1 MSLKNRLDKVEAAAV
16 GVASCPTCGQVI
28 RDAQA
33 KTALDAET
41 RRKTREL
48 LEEYVQAFGGDREQA
63 RAALLED
70 APALEVYL
78 DR

>member
-1 MSLKNRLDKVEAAAV
+1 MNLKNRLDKAEAAAV
-16 GVASCPTCGQVI
+16 GVANCPTCGQII
-28 RDAQA
+28 RDAPSSP
-33 KTALDAET
+33 ALDAET

-70 APALEVYL
+70 APALECYL
-78 DR
+78 D